1 MGAVIAVCLGLM
13 AATLFG
19 AASVLEERSTKQVT
33 QRAALSPRLLADLVR
48 RPLFLAAIGV
58 NVAGCALQIAAL
70 HLGSLTLIQPLL
82 VLSLL
87 FAVVIAAV
95 ARRQRPDGVLL
106 AGVAC
111 CAVGIGGFLAVARP
125 HGGTGTAGS
134 AAALPLVAGLAAVL
148 AGCLAAARW
157 GPAPLRPLWLALGC
171 GADFGVNALLL
182 KIVPATL
189 PAGFADPLR
198 QWPLY
203 LMVIV
208 TPVGFL
214 LNQNAFQ
221 AGTLI
226 APALAV
232 ITTADPL
239 VSMAAGAAF
248 LHEKI
253 AAAPPELAIEGLALA
268 VTITGIIA
276 LAQRV
281 PRVAQMLD
289 SPGPAVTGRGPVSAG
304 PGTAAVGHLIGAR
317 IPHLAVVPVL
327 PGFGPVS
334 GSSTEG
340 GFVTGHRV
348 LPSGRQ
354 HAQAGGTAL
363 KLLGL
368 ADVHGNRCEAQVLD
382 KPDRAKRAPGDQ
394 QPVVPERYDQ
404 AAALF
409 GDRTHRQEQS
419 GPCQPWPQ
427 HEDPAG
433 QRGRRRLKTHHVS
446 IWDRDHRAA

>member
-1 MGAVIAVCLGLM
+1 MSAVIAVCLGLA

-19 AASVLEERSTKQVT
+19 AASVLEERSTKQVP

-48 RPLFLAAIGV
+48 RPLFLGSIAI
-58 NVAGCALQIAAL
+58 NVAGCSLQIAAL
-70 HLGSLTLIQPLL
+70 HFGSLTLVQPLL

-87 FAVVIAAV
+87 FAVVIASV
-95 ARRQRPDGVLL
+95 VVRRRPPDTVLL

-111 CAVGIGGFLAVARP
+111 CVVGITGFLAVARP
-125 HGGTGTAGS
+125 HGGTGTAAP

-157 GPAPLRPLWLALGC
+157 GPVALRPLWLALGC

-203 LMVIV
+203 LVVIV

-253 AAAPPELAIEGLALA
+253 AAAPLEVATEGLALI
-268 VTITGIIA
+268 VMIGGVLA
-276 LAQRV
+276 LAQRA
-281 PRVAQMLD
+281 PQVAQLAD
-289 SPGPAVTGRGPVSAG
+289 SPGPA
-304 PGTAAVGHLIGAR
+304 AR
-317 IPHLAVVPVL
+317 TWR
-327 PGFGPVS
+327 
-334 GSSTEG
+334 SSTCAY
-340 GFVTGHRV
+340 T
-348 LPSGRQ
+348 
-354 HAQAGGTAL
+354 
-363 KLLGL
+363 
-368 ADVHGNRCEAQVLD
+368 
-382 KPDRAKRAPGDQ
+382 
-394 QPVVPERYDQ
+394 
-404 AAALF
+404 
-409 GDRTHRQEQS
+409 
-419 GPCQPWPQ
+419 
-427 HEDPAG
+427 
-433 QRGRRRLKTHHVS
+433 
-446 IWDRDHRAA
+446 